1 MTVVDL
7 IMELSKLP
15 PEMEVIFQKAE
26 SEEGFTMEV
35 VEVVDEIIVDG
46 GTHYIMINPF
56 VHRDEDS
63 DDE

>member
-26 SEEGFTMEV
+26 TEEGFTMEV
-35 VEVVDEIIVDG
+35 VEAIEEIIVDG
-46 GTHYIMINPF
+46 DIHYIMINPF
-56 VHRDEDS
+56 VHK
-63 DDE
+63 DDGEE